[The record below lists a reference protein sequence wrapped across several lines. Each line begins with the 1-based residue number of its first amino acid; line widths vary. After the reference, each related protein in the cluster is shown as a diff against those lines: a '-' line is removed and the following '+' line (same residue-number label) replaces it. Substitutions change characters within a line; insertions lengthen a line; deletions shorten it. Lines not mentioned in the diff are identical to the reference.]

1 MNLAQM
7 REWAAYQHSAAV
19 RANVATLC
27 DALDGALQASNVL
40 AEEHSRL
47 AALATL
53 SHVWIV
59 RGEWVRSR
67 RRPPDP
73 DHLAWIVGVASHEDA
88 ARAMAEKERAELHRI
103 NSEVGVVQLQDEE
116 EDGEPDAV
124 IEWGEYPIAD
134 LLPRPGRL
142 ALPAAEN
149 LDA

>member
-40 AEEHSRL
+40 AEEHARL

-59 RGEWVRSR
+59 RGAWVHGSR
-67 RRPPDP
+67 NGAV
-73 DHLAWIVGVASHEDA
+73 AWIVGVASHEDA

-103 NSEVGVVQLQDEE
+103 NSQVGVVQLQDEE